1 MARRQIRF
9 DQIGKHMEGEVLKLV
24 RVTTLEWEARVK
36 KATPVRVV
44 YEGEEFGGGDLRN
57 AWESKV
63 ERFVGEINNR
73 QDYAEPVCYGT
84 SLPESWGGK
93 YRSRQTPATVP
104 GFPDII
110 GKELESWAQGQY
122 RKIVRES

>member
-44 YEGEEFGGGDLRN
+44 YEGEEPGGGDLRN

-63 ERFVGEINNR
+63 ERFVGEVNNR
-73 QDYAEPVCYGT
+73 QVYAEPVCYGT

-93 YRSRQTPATVP
+93 YRSRQSPKTVP

-110 GKELESWAQGQY
+110 GKELESWSQGQY

>member
-9 DQIGKHMEGEVLKLV
+9 DQIASHMEGEVKKLV

-36 KATPVRVV
+36 KATPV
-44 YEGEEFGGGDLRN
+44 DTNALRG

-63 ERFVGEINNR
+63 EGFVGEVNNR
-73 QDYAEPVCYGT
+73 QEYAEPVCYGT
-84 SLPESWGGK
+84 SLPESWGGE
-93 YRSRQTPATVP
+93 YRTRSTPPTVP

-110 GKELESWAQGQY
+110 GKELESWSQRQY